1 MKFTGEEA
9 QNILGWLIQEGKL
22 SAAFVKK
29 ALTRREAAIRELRAK
44 LTALEGGEVAK
55 GRKTIAK
62 AKKKARKQMTAAR
75 KASLKLHGQYL
86 GTIRMLS
93 KGAKAEIKALRAKH
107 GVRKAIAAA
116 KKMGKRG

>member
-1 MKFTGEEA
+1 LKFTGQEA

-22 SAAFVKK
+22 TTAFVRK

-44 LTALEGGEVAK
+44 LTALEGGEVKKFKKTVAK
-55 GRKTIAK
+55 VE
-62 AKKKARKQMTAAR
+62 KKARKRMTAAR

-93 KGAKAEIKALRAKH
+93 AASKAEVKKIRATH
-107 GVRKAIAAA
+107 GVQKAIAAA
-116 KKMGKRG
+116 KKMGKKA

>member
-1 MKFTGEEA
+1 MKITGEQA

-44 LTALEGGEVAK
+44 LTALEGGEAAKVRKTVAK
-55 GRKTIAK
+55 V
-62 AKKKARKQMTAAR
+62 KKKARKRMTAAR

-93 KGAKAEIKALRAKH
+93 AASKAEVKKVREKS
-107 GVRKAIAAA
+107 GVRAAIAAA
-116 KKMGKRG
+116 KKLAT